1 MSDPMVET
9 KIPRQNIETIVGEN
23 LTWVDIVPPN
33 EASMKY
39 LQEKFH
45 FDIMSLEDCFSH
57 KQVSKV
63 DVLPGYLFFV
73 FHFPHYDKDTRIS
86 TKRQWSA
93 FIGEGFIV
101 TVHTGELK
109 SLVSLFRE
117 CQSSPELRRE
127 YFSHGSGY
135 LLYHILDRSIDSYF
149 PVLDKILNLLEDIE
163 DNVFDEEVESVK
175 ELSILRR
182 DIITQRMVMFPTRI
196 VFMEMKNK
204 LNRYSQVDITAYY
217 DDLMDHVNKICQT
230 LDECKEVIEVYHDTD
245 YTLTAYR
252 LNRVIRLM
260 NVFAT
265 IVLPFLLVSS
275 IYGMN
280 VPLPGGLERGDF
292 KTFIILLAAM
302 IIISVGMLYYFRRR
316 RWL

>member
-1 MSDPMVET
+1 MYDPGEET
-9 KIPRQNIETIVGEN
+9 KIPQKNIQIISGEK
-23 LTWVDIVPPN
+23 LTWLDMAPPTE
-33 EASMKY
+33 EALRY
-39 LQEKFH
+39 LQERFH
-45 FDIMSLEDCFSH
+45 FDIMSLEDCLSR

-73 FHFPHYDKDTRIS
+73 FHYPHYDKDTRIS

-109 SLVSLFRE
+109 SLVNLFRE
-117 CQSSPELRRE
+117 CQSNLDIRQD

-135 LLYHILDRSIDSYF
+135 LLYRILDRAIDSYF
-149 PVLDKILNLLEDIE
+149 PVLDKILNLLADVEDS
-163 DNVFDEEVESVK
+163 VFDEEVESVK
-175 ELSILRR
+175 ELSILWR
-182 DIITQRMVMFPTRI
+182 DIITQRMVMFPTRT

-204 LNRYSQVDITAYY
+204 LNRYSQVDLTAYY

-230 LDECKEVIEVYHDTD
+230 LDECKELIEVYHDTD

-252 LNRVIRLM
+252 LNRVIRIL
-260 NVFAT
+260 NVLAT
-265 IVLPFLLVSS
+265 IILTFLVVSS

-280 VPLPGGLERGDF
+280 IPLPGGLEEGGL
-292 KTFIILLAAM
+292 KSFISLIAIMILLSA
-302 IIISVGMLYYFRRR
+302 GMLYYFRRR
-316 RWL
+316 RWI